1 MVHTGFDGKRRM
13 LDRLVFRFL
22 WEKGEGAIMSDGAT
36 ILASIVDAG
45 KPRLVLGEVHRTLAG
60 IVEKDDL
67 HRLDLVFSDVQ
78 RLFEGRYPGYIKC
91 NTRYHDLEHTTD
103 TLLAM
108 GRLIHGAVEAGRA
121 IDRHTI
127 LLGLVSTLLHDT
139 GYIQTNDDRVG
150 TGAKYTAGHI
160 FRSIKFSREYL
171 RSRGYSRADYAVCRN
186 ALLCTGIY
194 NRIGKIPFRTPD
206 EALIGKMLGTSD
218 LLGQMASSRYLEKLP
233 YLYRELVEGEILK
246 HVSEYD
252 FLENT
257 TAFHHSTL
265 DRFAGDM
272 GGVSAYMRDHFR
284 TRWRIDRD
292 LYLEAIEE
300 NITYL
305 GSVLRRHPTEYLPFL
320 KRRKKGPKPALPL
333 DNTRTRAHSRV

>member
-1 MVHTGFDGKRRM
+1 M

-78 RLFEGRYPGYIKC
+78 RLFAGRYPGYIKC

-171 RSRGYSRADYAVCRN
+171 RSREYSRADYAVCRN

-265 DRFAGDM
+265 DRFAGDL

>member
-1 MVHTGFDGKRRM
+1 MT
-13 LDRLVFRFL
+13 
-22 WEKGEGAIMSDGAT
+22 DGAT
-36 ILASIVDAG
+36 ILAEIVDAG
-45 KPRLVLGEVHRTLAG
+45 KPKLVLGEVRRTLAG
-60 IVEKDDL
+60 IVENDDL
-67 HRLDLVFSDVQ
+67 HRLDQVFSDVR
-78 RLFEGRYPGYIKC
+78 RLFAGRYPGYARC

-108 GRLIHGAVEAGRA
+108 ARLIHGAVEAGRS
-121 IDRHTI
+121 IDRHSI

-139 GYIQTNDDRVG
+139 GYIQTVDDRVG

-160 FRSIKFSREYL
+160 FRSIKFAREYL
-171 RSRGYSRADYAVCRN
+171 RSRGYSRTDYTACRN

-233 YLYRELVEGEILK
+233 YLYQELVEGEILK
-246 HVSEYD
+246 RVSEYE

-257 TAFHHSTL
+257 AAFYRSTL
-265 DRFAGDM
+265 DRFAGDL

-284 TRWRIDRD
+284 TRWRIDRN
-292 LYLEAIEE
+292 LYLEATEE
-300 NITYL
+300 NIAYL
-305 GSVLRRHPTEYLPFL
+305 GSVLRSHPTGYPPLL
-320 KRRKKGPKPALPL
+320 KKRKKEPIPSLPPG
-333 DNTRTRAHSRV
+333 NTRTRARSLV

>member
-1 MVHTGFDGKRRM
+1 M
-13 LDRLVFRFL
+13 
-22 WEKGEGAIMSDGAT
+22 ADGAT
-36 ILASIVDAG
+36 LLAEIVDAG
-45 KPRLVLGEVHRTLAG
+45 KPKLVLGEVHRTLAG
-60 IVEKDDL
+60 IVEKNDL
-67 HRLDLVFSDVQ
+67 RRLDQVFSDVR
-78 RLFEGRYPGYIKC
+78 RLFAGRYPGYSKC

-108 GRLIHGAVEAGRA
+108 ARLIHGAVEAGHA

-139 GYIQTNDDRVG
+139 GYIQTDDDRMG

-160 FRSIKFSREYL
+160 FRSIKFAREYL
-171 RSRGYSRADYAVCRN
+171 RSRGYSQADYTVCRN

-194 NRIGKIPFRTPD
+194 NRIGKIPFRTQD

-218 LLGQMASSRYLEKLP
+218 LLGQMASCRYLEKLP
-233 YLYRELVEGEILK
+233 FLYQELVEGEILK
-246 HVSEYD
+246 GISEYD

-265 DRFAGDM
+265 DRFAGDL

-284 TRWRIDRD
+284 ARWRIDRD
-292 LYLEAIEE
+292 LYGEAIEE

-305 GSVLRRHPTEYLPFL
+305 GSVLRRHPADYLPLL
-320 KRRKKGPKPALPL
+320 KRRKKGPKPALSPG
-333 DNTRTRAHSRV
+333 DTRTRAHSLV

>member
-1 MVHTGFDGKRRM
+1 MT
-13 LDRLVFRFL
+13 DR
-22 WEKGEGAIMSDGAT
+22 AT
-36 ILASIVDAG
+36 ILAEIVDAG
-45 KPRLVLGEVHRTLAG
+45 KPKLVLGEVRRTLAG
-60 IVEKDDL
+60 IVEKDGL
-67 HRLDLVFSDVQ
+67 HRLDQVFSDVQ
-78 RLFEGRYPGYIKC
+78 RLFAGRYPGYAKC

-108 GRLIHGAVEAGRA
+108 ARLIHGAVEAGRA

-139 GYIQTNDDRVG
+139 GYIQTDDDRVG

-160 FRSIKFSREYL
+160 LRSIKFASEYL
-171 RSRGYSRADYAVCRN
+171 RSSGYSRADYTACRN

-233 YLYRELVEGEILK
+233 YLYQELVEGEILK

-252 FLENT
+252 FLEDT
-257 TAFHHSTL
+257 TAFHRSTL
-265 DRFAGDM
+265 DRLAGEL
-272 GGVSAYMRDHFR
+272 GGVSSYMRDHFR
-284 TRWRIDRD
+284 ARWRIDRD
-292 LYLEAIEE
+292 LYIEAVEE
-300 NITYL
+300 NIAYL
-305 GSVLRRHPTEYLPFL
+305 GSVLRRHPTDYLPLL
-320 KRRKKGPKPALPL
+320 KRRKKGPKPTLSL
-333 DNTRTRAHSRV
+333 GNTRTRAHCLV